1 MSWLMFSRAAGPRA
15 LCALLSAHSSF
26 ASFRLSSKMTSQTQW
41 LTPEEREQLLPE
53 LKAAGWEE
61 VEDRDALF
69 KEFSFKNFNQAFG
82 FMTRVALQA
91 EKLNHHPEWFNVYH
105 KVQITLSTH
114 DCGGLSKKDV
124 KLAKFIEQAASSK
137 TCFINQHISKTEN
150 SGGLRT
156 IMVHGLAQNASH

>member
-1 MSWLMFSRAAGPRA
+1 MSWLMFSRTPGPRA
-15 LCALLSAHSSF
+15 LFALLSVHSSV
-26 ASFRLSSKMTSQTQW
+26 APCRLSSTMTSQTQW
-41 LTPEEREQLLPE
+41 LSPEEREQLLPE

-61 VEDRDALF
+61 VDDRDALF

-105 KVQITLSTH
+105 KVQITLLTH

-124 KLAKFIEQAASSK
+124 KLAKFIEQAA
-137 TCFINQHISKTEN
+137 
-150 SGGLRT
+150 
-156 IMVHGLAQNASH
+156 ASVN

>member
-1 MSWLMFSRAAGPRA
+1 MSWFLFSLTAGPRA
-15 LCALLSAHSSF
+15 LRPLLTAHSSA
-26 ASFRLSSKMTSQTQW
+26 ASLRLASKMASTTQW

-53 LKAAGWEE
+53 LKAAGWED

-105 KVQITLSTH
+105 KVQITLFTH

-124 KLAKFIEQAASSK
+124 KLAKFIEQAAAS
-137 TCFINQHISKTEN
+137 IN
-150 SGGLRT
+150 
-156 IMVHGLAQNASH
+156 

>member
-1 MSWLMFSRAAGPRA
+1 M
-15 LCALLSAHSSF
+15 
-26 ASFRLSSKMTSQTQW
+26 
-41 LTPEEREQLLPE
+41 
-53 LKAAGWEE
+53 
-61 VEDRDALF
+61 
-69 KEFSFKNFNQAFG
+69 AFG

-150 SGGLRT
+150 SGGLQT
-156 IMVHGLAQNASH
+156 IVVHGLAQNASH

>member
-69 KEFSFKNFNQAFG
+69 KEFSFKNFNQ
-82 FMTRVALQA
+82 
-91 EKLNHHPEWFNVYH
+91 
-105 KVQITLSTH
+105 VQITLSTH

>member
-1 MSWLMFSRAAGPRA
+1 
-15 LCALLSAHSSF
+15 
-26 ASFRLSSKMTSQTQW
+26 
-41 LTPEEREQLLPE
+41 
-53 LKAAGWEE
+53 
-61 VEDRDALF
+61 
-69 KEFSFKNFNQAFG
+69 
-82 FMTRVALQA
+82 MTRVALQA